1 LIAGL
6 KAEVLAAEKKAEEG
20 AFIFLFTYGL
30 LD

>member
-20 AFIFLFTYGL
+20 AFIFLFTHGH